1 MLHQGTGSERPCR
14 NPVPM
19 SERTL
24 PTPGA
29 ALLLLACVL
38 AFPTSAG
45 ASDDAWF
52 ALLGSA
58 DTVEQMEWAQRFEH
72 AEGVPRDMDRAVQ
85 LYCAAALRGDA
96 RAQYQLGWVYANGR
110 GVARDDA
117 LAAAWFQLAAAQGDE
132 HAARM
137 LPRVDTPGTRKPALC
152 VSPGNPAGRPWFA
165 SGGLSG
171 REGVERAVRIMAP
184 GYGLDPDLVLL
195 VIEAESAF
203 NPTARSHK
211 GALGLMQLMPATAAR
226 FGVDDPLDP
235 LQNLRGG
242 MAYLEWLL
250 ERYDGRVMLAL
261 AGYNAGEAAV
271 DRFGGVPPYAETRGY
286 VKRITRAYGRQL
298 HRPVAAAGASV
309 PTA

>member
-1 MLHQGTGSERPCR
+1 MCK
-14 NPVPM
+14 
-19 SERTL
+19 RT
-24 PTPGA
+24 PSIPGA
-29 ALLLLACVL
+29 AILVL
-38 AFPTSAG
+38 ALVVAFPASAG
-45 ASDDAWF
+45 PTGEAWF
-52 ALLGSA
+52 ELLGGA
-58 DTVEQMEWAQRFEH
+58 DTVEQRAWAQRFEH

-110 GVARDDA
+110 GVDRDDA
-117 LAAAWFQLAAAQGDE
+117 LASAWFRLAAAQGDG

-137 LPRVDTPGTRKPALC
+137 LARMDPSGGGKPALC

-165 SGGLSG
+165 SGALSG
-171 REGVERAVRIMAP
+171 RDGVERAVRIMAP
-184 GYGLDPDLVLL
+184 SYGLDPDLVLL

-203 NPTARSHK
+203 NPAARSPK

-226 FGVDDPLDP
+226 FGVEDPLDP

-286 VKRITRAYGRQL
+286 VKRITRAYGREV
-298 HRPVAAAGASV
+298 HRPVAAAAV
-309 PTA
+309 PAPTA